1 VVGHNPLKLLNVW
14 DTIEN
19 KTQQLHL
26 SDDTGVEERK
36 ERKRL
41 TPLKKYL
48 Y

>member
-36 ERKRL
+36 RL